1 MKIRV
6 VLFGLAACATLCAM
20 PSIAGAKIF
29 PMIFI
34 TNLGGSHTAAVSPFG
49 GSGTID
55 TSDPRIDFGQPQLL
69 VHNLAMPLDIAV
81 TDDIVYAV
89 IGNKGIISAFSAI
102 SPQQVINGNVA
113 AVPKGKPVGIAAFG
127 GNVFVADFNH
137 NTVREYTSAGG
148 SPVLSFSQG
157 INRPSEITASGG
169 NLFVVNQ
176 GTGKVG
182 EYVTEYDATG
192 HKLPGN
198 LIQGLGGP
206 IQITV
211 LGTDLFILS
220 KKTID
225 ELDLTTHQL
234 TTGII
239 TGLNGAT
246 DIASFSDGKVNELF
260 VTDVPNQ
267 SIDVYN
273 IATGKL
279 VKQITGL
286 HGPQGITIVPVSG
299 SVPDASSSWLLLLLG
314 LIATVGLKV
323 IVRQPA

>member
-1 MKIRV
+1 MNIRL
-6 VLFGLAACATLCAM
+6 VLSGLAACAMLCAM
-20 PSIAGAKIF
+20 PPIAGAKIF

-34 TNLGGSHTAAVSPFG
+34 TNLSGSHTAAASPFG

-55 TSDPRIDFGQPQLL
+55 ESVDFGQPQLL
-69 VHNLAMPLDIAV
+69 VQNLAMPLDIAV

-89 IGNKGIISAFSAI
+89 IGNKGIISAFSAT
-102 SPQQVINGNVA
+102 SGQVINNGNVA

-127 GNVFVADFNH
+127 SNVFVADFSH

-157 INRPSEITASGG
+157 INQPSEITASGG
-169 NLFVVNQ
+169 NLFVVNK
-176 GTGKVG
+176 GGKIG
-182 EYVTEYDATG
+182 EYITEYDAATG
-192 HKLPGN
+192 QKLPGN

-225 ELDLTTHQL
+225 ELDLTTGQL
-234 TTGII
+234 TKGII

-246 DIASFSDGKVNELF
+246 DIASFSDGTVNELF

-279 VKQITGL
+279 VKQINGL
-286 HGPQGITIVPVSG
+286 HGPQGLAILPVSG
-299 SVPDASSSWLLLLLG
+299 SVPDASSSSLLLLLG
-314 LIATVGLKV
+314 LIATFGLKV
-323 IVRQPA
+323 MVRQHA